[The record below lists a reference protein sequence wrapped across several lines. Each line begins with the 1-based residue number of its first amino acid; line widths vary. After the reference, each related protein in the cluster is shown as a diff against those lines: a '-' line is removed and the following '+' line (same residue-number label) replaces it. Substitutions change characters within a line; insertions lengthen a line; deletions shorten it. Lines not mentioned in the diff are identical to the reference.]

1 MVSRV
6 PRRVRGLGG
15 HRRGLG
21 LDVDP
26 IAVERA
32 IGGERMPLTVP
43 ERLAA
48 TQRLTAAG
56 MSANEIA
63 LRLGV
68 ASRTVTRYR
77 ARAS

>member
-1 MVSRV
+1 LTKHCH
-6 PRRVRGLGG
+6 RVRGQGG
-15 HRRGLG
+15 HCNIRK

-43 ERLAA
+43 ERAA
-48 TQRLTAAG
+48 VIARLTASG
-56 MSANEIA
+56 LSANEIG
-63 LRLGV
+63 LRLGL
-68 ASRTVTRYR
+68 ASRTVTRHR